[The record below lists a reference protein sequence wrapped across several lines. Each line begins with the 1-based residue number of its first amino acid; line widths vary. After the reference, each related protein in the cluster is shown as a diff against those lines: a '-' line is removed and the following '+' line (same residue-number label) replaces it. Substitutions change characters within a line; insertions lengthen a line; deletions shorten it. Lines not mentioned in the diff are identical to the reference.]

1 MACLGP
7 MRNGAGAAL
16 KPATYK
22 WQVRCPTGSATTP
35 LTYAKKTE
43 YNEIRAWFWGPGM
56 PRNV

>member
-1 MACLGP
+1 